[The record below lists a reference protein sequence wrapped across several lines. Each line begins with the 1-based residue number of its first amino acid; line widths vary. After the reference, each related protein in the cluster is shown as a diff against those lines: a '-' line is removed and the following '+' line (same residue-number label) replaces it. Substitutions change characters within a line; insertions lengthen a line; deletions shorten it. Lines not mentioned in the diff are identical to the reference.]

1 MQGKNLTKVTLQS
14 FVAWKKRKLREK
26 KQKEAD
32 EEKAKKDKIKAG
44 RALGMSGR
52 DLFTFNADACVDD
65 EDAEDVEFEH
75 EEVDPDEKVF
85 EIDNNFFKFEGMDD
99 DLDEEVTP
107 ANANTYQCLGVASVA
122 INEELFD
129 VDEELEGLTSDED
142 EPTAS
147 AAVS

>member
-1 MQGKNLTKVTLQS
+1 
-14 FVAWKKRKLREK
+14 
-26 KQKEAD
+26 
-32 EEKAKKDKIKAG
+32 
-44 RALGMSGR
+44 MSGR

-75 EEVDPDEKVF
+75 EEENPDEKVF

-99 DLDEEVTP
+99 DLDEIAAPSDANSNVTDGL
-107 ANANTYQCLGVASVA
+107 AQGVAAVA

-142 EPTAS
+142 EPKAS

>member
-1 MQGKNLTKVTLQS
+1 
-14 FVAWKKRKLREK
+14 
-26 KQKEAD
+26 
-32 EEKAKKDKIKAG
+32 
-44 RALGMSGR
+44 MSGR

-65 EDAEDVEFEH
+65 EDAEDVEFEK

-85 EIDNNFFKFEGMDD
+85 EIDNDFFKFEGMDD
-99 DLDEEVTP
+99 DLDDETAAAGAAP
-107 ANANTYQCLGVASVA
+107 TTADGLSQGIAFATFSSLGNIMANTWKVCLGVAAVA

-147 AAVS
+147 GAVS